1 MDISTRFSP
10 SQSTSQL
17 NAKLNTKLK
26 ANLTLAIA
34 LFGSLAGSVTLGLPA
49 QALPA
54 QTPRSLPPR
63 FMQVPQ
69 AAPVINDD
77 GYILGAGDR
86 IKLDVFSVP
95 EFSGEYVV
103 LPNGAVNL
111 PQVGM
116 LMLQGYTTEQ
126 ASKMVVDRYSAIL
139 TRPII
144 NFNVTTTRP
153 MMVAIAGEVE
163 RPGAYSLSGG
173 GNGGNNNGN
182 NNNNNNGGGGGF
194 ESPTL
199 SRAIQIAD
207 GVTRS
212 ADLQRVQISRRRAGN
227 VKDDIITVNLLQLI
241 QSGDARQDIRLRDG
255 DSILIPSGNAIDSV
269 QARQLMASNFAG
281 RNSRPIQVAVI
292 GEVGRPGPHLL
303 SLTGSAGANGNT
315 ASGNVGG
322 GGNGGNGGGV
332 LIPTVTQ
339 AIQQAGGISQMA
351 DIRNVQVK
359 RTTRSGLEQSIKV
372 DFWELLKSGNLA
384 QDIPLQEGD
393 RIEIPTVASI
403 NEAEI
408 TALATTT
415 FSPDKMT
422 VSVSGEVSQPGSLV
436 LPPNTP
442 LNQAILMAGGFNR
455 KSAKNSVTLIRLSS
469 NGAVT
474 KRDIPID
481 FSQSVSEANN
491 PALRNNDI
499 VVVRKSGLATFSEGL
514 TDVLS
519 PFSALFGGFRSIISR

>member
-1 MDISTRFSP
+1 MDIYTHLSP
-10 SQSTSQL
+10 PKSTS
-17 NAKLNTKLK
+17 KS
-26 ANLTLAIA
+26 TLWVA
-34 LFGSLAGSVTLGLPA
+34 LLSTLAGSLTLGLPA
-49 QALPA
+49 QAL
-54 QTPRSLPPR
+54 TPRSPQ
-63 FMQVPQ
+63 FMAVPQ
-69 AAPVINDD
+69 ATAAPVINDD

-116 LMLQGYTTEQ
+116 LMVQGYTTEQ
-126 ASKMVVDRYSAIL
+126 ASKMVVDRYSSIL

-144 NFNVTTTRP
+144 NFNVTVTRP
-153 MMVAIAGEVE
+153 MMIAIAGEVE

-173 GNGGNNNGN
+173 GNGGNNN
-182 NNNNNNGGGGGF
+182 NNGGGGS
-194 ESPTL
+194 ESMTL

-227 VKDDIITVNLLQLI
+227 MKDDLITVNLLQLI

-255 DSILIPSGNAIDSV
+255 DSILIPAGNAIDSV

-303 SLTGSAGANGNT
+303 SLSVAAGANGNT
-315 ASGNVGG
+315 ASGAVG
-322 GGNGGNGGGV
+322 GGGV

-359 RTTRSGLEQSIKV
+359 RTTRSGVEQSIKV
-372 DFWELLKSGNLA
+372 DFWDLLKSGNLA

-393 RIEIPTVASI
+393 RIEIPTVSSI

-422 VSVSGEVSQPGSLV
+422 VSVSGEVDKPGSLV
-436 LPPNTP
+436 VPPNTP
-442 LNQAILMAGGFNR
+442 LHQVLLMAGGFNR
-455 KSAKNSVTLIRLSS
+455 KAAKNNVTLIRLNS

-481 FSQSVSEANN
+481 FAQSVSETNN
-491 PALRNNDI
+491 PVLRNNDI
-499 VVVRKSGLATFSEGL
+499 IVVRKSGLSTFSEGL
-514 TDVLS
+514 SDILS
-519 PFSALFGGFRSIISR
+519 PFNALFGGFRSLGGR

>member
-1 MDISTRFSP
+1 MDIHTRFSP
-10 SQSTSQL
+10 SKLTRTIAFFST
-17 NAKLNTKLK
+17 
-26 ANLTLAIA
+26 
-34 LFGSLAGSVTLGLPA
+34 LAGSLSLVLPA
-49 QALPA
+49 QAL
-54 QTPRSLPPR
+54 TPRSLPPQ
-63 FMQVPQ
+63 FMQVPSAT

-86 IKLDVFSVP
+86 IKLDIFSVP

-103 LPNGAVNL
+103 LPNGSVNL

-116 LMLQGYTTEQ
+116 LMVQGYTTEQ

-153 MMVAIAGEVE
+153 MMIAIAGEVE

-173 GNGGNNNGN
+173 GNGGS
-182 NNNNNNGGGGGF
+182 NNGGGS
-194 ESPTL
+194 ESMTL

-227 VKDDIITVNLLQLI
+227 VKDDLITVNLLQLI

-255 DSILIPSGNAIDSV
+255 DSILIPAGNAIDSV

-315 ASGNVGG
+315 ASGNIGSG
-322 GGNGGNGGGV
+322 GGNGGGV

-359 RTTRSGLEQSIKV
+359 RTTRSGVEQSIKV
-372 DFWELLKSGNLA
+372 NFWELLKSGNLA

-393 RIEIPTVASI
+393 RIEIPTVSSI

-422 VSVSGEVSQPGSLV
+422 VSVSGEVGQPGSLA

-455 KSAKNSVTLIRLSS
+455 KSAKNSVTLIRLNS

-499 VVVRKSGLATFSEGL
+499 VVVRKSGLSTFSEGL
-514 TDVLS
+514 SDVLS
-519 PFSALFGGFRSIISR
+519 PFNALFGGFRSLGGR

>member
-1 MDISTRFSP
+1 M
-10 SQSTSQL
+10 
-17 NAKLNTKLK
+17 
-26 ANLTLAIA
+26 
-34 LFGSLAGSVTLGLPA
+34 LF
-49 QALPA
+49 
-54 QTPRSLPPR
+54 RS
-63 FMQVPQ
+63 
-69 AAPVINDD
+69 
-77 GYILGAGDR
+77 
-86 IKLDVFSVP
+86 
-95 EFSGEYVV
+95 
-103 LPNGAVNL
+103 
-111 PQVGM
+111 
-116 LMLQGYTTEQ
+116 
-126 ASKMVVDRYSAIL
+126 
-139 TRPII
+139 
-144 NFNVTTTRP
+144 
-153 MMVAIAGEVE
+153 
-163 RPGAYSLSGG
+163 
-173 GNGGNNNGN
+173 
-182 NNNNNNGGGGGF
+182 
-194 ESPTL
+194 
-199 SRAIQIAD
+199 
-207 GVTRS
+207 
-212 ADLQRVQISRRRAGN
+212 
-227 VKDDIITVNLLQLI
+227 I

-255 DSILIPSGNAIDSV
+255 DSILIPAGNAIDSV

-281 RNSRPIQVAVI
+281 RNSRPIQVAVV

-322 GGNGGNGGGV
+322 VGGNGGGV

-393 RIEIPTVASI
+393 RIEIPTVSSI

-422 VSVSGEVSQPGSLV
+422 VSVSGEVGQPGSLV
-436 LPPNTP
+436 LAPNTP

-455 KSAKNSVTLIRLSS
+455 KSAKNNVTLIRLNS

-514 TDVLS
+514 ADVLS
-519 PFSALFGGFRSIISR
+519 PFSALFGGFRSITGR

>member
-1 MDISTRFSP
+1 MDIHTRLSP
-10 SQSTSQL
+10 PKSTS
-17 NAKLNTKLK
+17 KS
-26 ANLTLAIA
+26 TLRVA
-34 LFGSLAGSVTLGLPA
+34 LLSTLAGSLTLGLPA
-49 QALPA
+49 QAL
-54 QTPRSLPPR
+54 TPRSPQ
-63 FMQVPQ
+63 FMAVPQ
-69 AAPVINDD
+69 ATSAPVINDD

-116 LMLQGYTTEQ
+116 LIVQGYTTEQ
-126 ASKMVVDRYSAIL
+126 ASKMVVDRYSSIL
-139 TRPII
+139 ARPII
-144 NFNVTTTRP
+144 NFNVTATRP
-153 MMVAIAGEVE
+153 MMIAIAGEVE

-173 GNGGNNNGN
+173 GNGGNNN
-182 NNNNNNGGGGGF
+182 NNGGGGS
-194 ESPTL
+194 ESMTL

-227 VKDDIITVNLLQLI
+227 MKDDLITVNLLQLI

-255 DSILIPSGNAIDSV
+255 DSILIPAGNAIDSV

-303 SLTGSAGANGNT
+303 SLSVTAGANGNT
-315 ASGNVGG
+315 ASGAVG
-322 GGNGGNGGGV
+322 GGGV

-359 RTTRSGLEQSIKV
+359 RTTRSGVEQSIKV
-372 DFWELLKSGNLA
+372 DFWDLLKSGNLA

-393 RIEIPTVASI
+393 RIEIPTVSSI

-422 VSVSGEVSQPGSLV
+422 VSVSGEVDKPGSLV
-436 LPPNTP
+436 VPPNTP
-442 LNQAILMAGGFNR
+442 LHQVLLMAGGFNR
-455 KSAKNSVTLIRLSS
+455 KAAKNNVTLIRLNS

-481 FSQSVSEANN
+481 FAQSVSETNN
-491 PALRNNDI
+491 PVLRNNDI
-499 VVVRKSGLATFSEGL
+499 IVVRKSGLSTFSEGL
-514 TDVLS
+514 SDILS
-519 PFSALFGGFRSIISR
+519 PFNALFGGFRSLGGR

>member
-1 MDISTRFSP
+1 MDIATRFSP
-10 SQSTSQL
+10 STPTS
-17 NAKLNTKLK
+17 KLTSKLASK
-26 ANLTLAIA
+26 SALILA
-34 LFGSLAGSVTLGLPA
+34 LFGSLAGSLALGLPA
-49 QALPA
+49 RALTA
-54 QTPRSLPPR
+54 RSLPPQ

-69 AAPVINDD
+69 ATAAPTVSDD

-116 LMLQGYTTEQ
+116 LMVQGFTTEQ
-126 ASKMVVDRYSAIL
+126 ASKMVVDRYSSIL

-173 GNGGNNNGN
+173 GGGNNNGG
-182 NNNNNNGGGGGF
+182 NNNNNGGGGGSGS
-194 ESPTL
+194 ESSTL

-227 VKDDIITVNLLQLI
+227 AKDDMITVNLLQLI

-255 DSILIPSGNAIDSV
+255 DSIFIPAGNAIDSV
-269 QARQLMASNFAG
+269 QARQLIASNFAS

-292 GEVGRPGPHLL
+292 GEVGRPGPHVL

-315 ASGNVGG
+315 ASGSVG
-322 GGNGGNGGGV
+322 GGGV

-359 RTTRSGLEQSIKV
+359 RTTRSGVEQSIKV

-393 RIEIPTVASI
+393 RIEIPTASSI

-422 VSVSGEVSQPGSLV
+422 VSVSGEVDKPGPLV
-436 LPPNTP
+436 VPPNTP
-442 LNQAILMAGGFNR
+442 LNQVLLMAGGFNR
-455 KSAKNSVTLIRLSS
+455 KAAKNNVTLIRLNS

-499 VVVRKSGLATFSEGL
+499 IVVRKSGLSTFSEGL
-514 TDVLS
+514 ADVLS
-519 PFSALFGGFRSIISR
+519 PFNALFGGFRSFGGR

>member
-1 MDISTRFSP
+1 MDIRTRFSP
-10 SQSTSQL
+10 SKSTS
-17 NAKLNTKLK
+17 KS
-26 ANLTLAIA
+26 TLAIA
-34 LFGSLAGSVTLGLPA
+34 LFSTLAGSLSLALPS
-49 QALPA
+49 QAL
-54 QTPRSLPPR
+54 TPRSLPPQ

-69 AAPVINDD
+69 ATAAPVINDD

-103 LPNGAVNL
+103 LPNGSVNL

-116 LMLQGYTTEQ
+116 LMVQGYTTEQ

-144 NFNVTTTRP
+144 NFNVTATRP

-163 RPGAYSLSGG
+163 RPGAYALSGG
-173 GNGGNNNGN
+173 GGGSNNS
-182 NNNNNNGGGGGF
+182 GGSGS
-194 ESPTL
+194 ESSTL
-199 SRAIQIAD
+199 SRAIQIAE

-227 VKDDIITVNLLQLI
+227 GKDDLITVNLLQLI

-255 DSILIPSGNAIDSV
+255 DSIFIPAGNAIDSV
-269 QARQLMASNFAG
+269 QARQLIASNFAG
-281 RNSRPIQVAVI
+281 RNTRPIQVAVI

-315 ASGNVGG
+315 ASGSV
-322 GGNGGNGGGV
+322 GGGV

-359 RTTRSGLEQSIKV
+359 RTTRSGVEQSIKV

-393 RIEIPTVASI
+393 RIEIPTVSSV

-422 VSVSGEVSQPGSLV
+422 VSVSGEVGQPGSLV

-442 LNQAILMAGGFNR
+442 LNQVILMAGGFNR
-455 KSAKNSVTLIRLSS
+455 KSAKNNVTLIRLNS
-469 NGAVT
+469 NGTVT

-481 FSQSVSEANN
+481 FSQSVSETNN

-514 TDVLS
+514 SDILS
-519 PFSALFGGFRSIISR
+519 PFNALFGGFRSLGSR

>member
-10 SQSTSQL
+10 SKSTSKL
-17 NAKLNTKLK
+17 NAK
-26 ANLTLAIA
+26 LTLAIA
-34 LFGSLAGSVTLGLPA
+34 LFGSLAGSLT
-49 QALPA
+49 QALPSQA
-54 QTPRSLPPR
+54 LPSQIPRSLPSQ

-69 AAPVINDD
+69 AAPMINDD

-116 LMLQGYTTEQ
+116 VMVQGFTTEQ
-126 ASKMVVDRYSAIL
+126 ASKMVADRYGAIL

-144 NFNVTTTRP
+144 NFNVMTTRP
-153 MMVAIAGEVE
+153 MMVAIAGEIE

-182 NNNNNNGGGGGF
+182 NNNNGGGF

-255 DSILIPSGNAIDSV
+255 DSILIPAGNAIDSI

-322 GGNGGNGGGV
+322 NGNGGNGGNGGGV

-393 RIEIPTVASI
+393 RIEIPTVSSI

-422 VSVSGEVSQPGSLV
+422 VSVSGEVGQPGPLV
-436 LPPNTP
+436 LAPNTP

-455 KSAKNSVTLIRLSS
+455 KSAKNNVTLIRLNS

-514 TDVLS
+514 SDVLS
-519 PFSALFGGFRSIISR
+519 PFSALFGGIRSITGR

>member
-10 SQSTSQL
+10 FESTSKP
-17 NAKLNTKLK
+17 NSKLHSKPHSK
-26 ANLTLAIA
+26 LTLAIA
-34 LFGSLAGSVTLGLPA
+34 LFGGLTSSLILGLPA

-54 QTPRSLPPR
+54 QTPRSLSPQ

-69 AAPVINDD
+69 VAPVINDD

-116 LMLQGYTTEQ
+116 LMVQGFTTEQ
-126 ASKMVVDRYSAIL
+126 ASKMVVDRYSVIL

-173 GNGGNNNGN
+173 GNGSNNNGN
-182 NNNNNNGGGGGF
+182 NNNNNNGGGGS

-227 VKDDIITVNLLQLI
+227 MKDDIITVNLLQLI

-255 DSILIPSGNAIDSV
+255 DSILIPAGNAIDSV

-281 RNSRPIQVAVI
+281 RNSRPIQVAVV

-315 ASGNVGG
+315 ASGNVG
-322 GGNGGNGGGV
+322 GGGV

-393 RIEIPTVASI
+393 RIEIPKVSSI

-422 VSVSGEVSQPGSLV
+422 VSVSGEVSQPGPLV

-442 LNQAILMAGGFNR
+442 LNQVILMAGGFNR
-455 KSAKNSVTLIRLSS
+455 KSAKNNVTLIRLNS

-499 VVVRKSGLATFSEGL
+499 IVVRNSGLATFSEGL

-519 PFSALFGGFRSIISR
+519 PFSALFGGFRSITGR

>member
-1 MDISTRFSP
+1 
-10 SQSTSQL
+10 
-17 NAKLNTKLK
+17 
-26 ANLTLAIA
+26 
-34 LFGSLAGSVTLGLPA
+34 
-49 QALPA
+49 
-54 QTPRSLPPR
+54 
-63 FMQVPQ
+63 MQVPQ
-69 AAPVINDD
+69 ATAAPTVSDD

-116 LMLQGYTTEQ
+116 LMVQGFTTEQ
-126 ASKMVVDRYSAIL
+126 ASKMVVDRYSSIL

-173 GNGGNNNGN
+173 GNSSGGSGS
-182 NNNNNNGGGGGF
+182 
-194 ESPTL
+194 ESSTL

-227 VKDDIITVNLLQLI
+227 AKDDIITVNLLQLI

-255 DSILIPSGNAIDSV
+255 DSIFIPAGNAIDSV
-269 QARQLMASNFAG
+269 QARQLIASNFAG

-315 ASGNVGG
+315 ASGSVG
-322 GGNGGNGGGV
+322 GGGV

-359 RTTRSGLEQSIKV
+359 RTTRSGVEQSIKV

-393 RIEIPTVASI
+393 RIEIPTASSI

-422 VSVSGEVSQPGSLV
+422 VSVSGEVDKPGPLV
-436 LPPNTP
+436 VPPNTP
-442 LNQAILMAGGFNR
+442 LNQVLLMAGGFNR
-455 KSAKNSVTLIRLSS
+455 KAAKNNVTLIRLNS

-499 VVVRKSGLATFSEGL
+499 IVVRKSGLSTFSEGL
-514 TDVLS
+514 ADVLS
-519 PFSALFGGFRSIISR
+519 PFNALFGGFRSFGGR

>member
-1 MDISTRFSP
+1 MDIHTRFSP
-10 SQSTSQL
+10 SKSALTIAFFST
-17 NAKLNTKLK
+17 
-26 ANLTLAIA
+26 
-34 LFGSLAGSVTLGLPA
+34 LAGSLSLGLPA
-49 QALPA
+49 QAL
-54 QTPRSLPPR
+54 TPRSLPPQ

-69 AAPVINDD
+69 VTAAPVVNDD

-103 LPNGAVNL
+103 LPNGSVNL

-116 LMLQGYTTEQ
+116 LMVQGYTTEQ

-153 MMVAIAGEVE
+153 MMIAIAGEIE
-163 RPGAYSLSGG
+163 RPGAYSLSGS
-173 GNGGNNNGN
+173 GNGGNNNNGN
-182 NNNNNNGGGGGF
+182 NNNGGGS
-194 ESPTL
+194 ESMTL

-227 VKDDIITVNLLQLI
+227 VKDDLITVNLLQLI
-241 QSGDARQDIRLRDG
+241 QSGDGRQDIRLRDG
-255 DSILIPSGNAIDSV
+255 DSILIPAGNAIDSV

-303 SLTGSAGANGNT
+303 SPLGSAGANGNT
-315 ASGNVGG
+315 ASGNVGIG
-322 GGNGGNGGGV
+322 NNGGNGGGI

-359 RTTRSGLEQSIKV
+359 RTTRSGIEQSIKV

-393 RIEIPTVASI
+393 RIEIPTVSSV

-422 VSVSGEVSQPGSLV
+422 VSVSGEVGQPGSLV

-455 KSAKNSVTLIRLSS
+455 KSAKNSVTLIRLNS

-499 VVVRKSGLATFSEGL
+499 VVVRKSGLSTFSEGL
-514 TDVLS
+514 SDVLS
-519 PFSALFGGFRSIISR
+519 PFNALFGGFRSFGGR

>member
-1 MDISTRFSP
+1 MDISTCFSP
-10 SQSTSQL
+10 SKPI
-17 NAKLNTKLK
+17 AKPTAKS
-26 ANLTLAIA
+26 ALALA
-34 LFGSLAGSVTLGLPA
+34 LFSSLAGSLALGLPA
-49 QALPA
+49 RAL
-54 QTPRSLPPR
+54 TPRSLPPQ

-69 AAPVINDD
+69 ATAAPTVSDD

-116 LMLQGYTTEQ
+116 LMVQGYTTEQ

-173 GNGGNNNGN
+173 GGGGNNNGGNNNG
-182 NNNNNNGGGGGF
+182 GGGSGS
-194 ESPTL
+194 ESSTL

-227 VKDDIITVNLLQLI
+227 AKDDIITVNLLQLI

-255 DSILIPSGNAIDSV
+255 DSIFIPAGNAIDSV
-269 QARQLMASNFAG
+269 QARQLIASNFAG

-315 ASGNVGG
+315 ASGSVG
-322 GGNGGNGGGV
+322 GGGV

-359 RTTRSGLEQSIKV
+359 RTTRSGAEQSIKV

-384 QDIPLQEGD
+384 QDISLQEGD
-393 RIEIPTVASI
+393 RIEIPTASSI

-422 VSVSGEVSQPGSLV
+422 VSVSGEVDKPGSLV
-436 LPPNTP
+436 VPPNTP
-442 LNQAILMAGGFNR
+442 LNQVLLMAGGFNR
-455 KSAKNSVTLIRLSS
+455 KAAKNNVTLIRLNS

-499 VVVRKSGLATFSEGL
+499 IVVRKSGLSTFSDGL
-514 TDVLS
+514 ADVLS
-519 PFSALFGGFRSIISR
+519 PFNALFGGFRSFGGR

>member
-10 SQSTSQL
+10 SKLTS
-17 NAKLNTKLK
+17 KPK
-26 ANLTLAIA
+26 ASVTLAIA
-34 LFGSLAGSVTLGLPA
+34 LFSSLAGSLALGLPTQA
-49 QALPA
+49 QMPPL
-54 QTPRSLPPR
+54 RSLPPQ

-69 AAPVINDD
+69 AAPMINDD

-95 EFSGEYVV
+95 EFSGEYMV

-116 LMLQGYTTEQ
+116 LMVQGFTTEQ
-126 ASKMVVDRYSAIL
+126 ASKMVVDRYSVIL

-173 GNGGNNNGN
+173 GYGGNNNGN
-182 NNNNNNGGGGGF
+182 NNNNNNGGGS
-194 ESPTL
+194 ESATL

-227 VKDDIITVNLLQLI
+227 MKDDIITVNLLQLI
-241 QSGDARQDIRLRDG
+241 QSGDTRQDIRLRDG
-255 DSILIPSGNAIDSV
+255 DSILIPAGNAMDSV
-269 QARQLMASNFAG
+269 QARQLIASNFAG
-281 RNSRPIQVAVI
+281 RNSRPIQVAVV

-315 ASGNVGG
+315 ASGNVSGN
-322 GGNGGNGGGV
+322 GNGGNGGGV

-393 RIEIPTVASI
+393 RIEIPTVSSV
-403 NEAEI
+403 NESEI

-422 VSVSGEVSQPGSLV
+422 VSVSGEVGQPGSLV

-442 LNQAILMAGGFNR
+442 LNQVILMAGGFNR
-455 KSAKNSVTLIRLSS
+455 KSARNNVTLIRLNS

-481 FSQSVSEANN
+481 LSQSVSEANN

-514 TDVLS
+514 SDVFS
-519 PFSALFGGFRSIISR
+519 PFSALFGGLRSITGR

>member
-1 MDISTRFSP
+1 M
-10 SQSTSQL
+10 
-17 NAKLNTKLK
+17 
-26 ANLTLAIA
+26 
-34 LFGSLAGSVTLGLPA
+34 
-49 QALPA
+49 
-54 QTPRSLPPR
+54 
-63 FMQVPQ
+63 
-69 AAPVINDD
+69 
-77 GYILGAGDR
+77 
-86 IKLDVFSVP
+86 
-95 EFSGEYVV
+95 
-103 LPNGAVNL
+103 
-111 PQVGM
+111 
-116 LMLQGYTTEQ
+116 
-126 ASKMVVDRYSAIL
+126 
-139 TRPII
+139 
-144 NFNVTTTRP
+144 
-153 MMVAIAGEVE
+153 
-163 RPGAYSLSGG
+163 
-173 GNGGNNNGN
+173 
-182 NNNNNNGGGGGF
+182 
-194 ESPTL
+194 
-199 SRAIQIAD
+199 
-207 GVTRS
+207 
-212 ADLQRVQISRRRAGN
+212 
-227 VKDDIITVNLLQLI
+227 
-241 QSGDARQDIRLRDG
+241 RDG
-255 DSILIPSGNAIDSV
+255 DSILIPSGNAINSV
-269 QARQLMASNFAG
+269 QARQLMASNFVG

-303 SLTGSAGANGNT
+303 SLSRSAGANGNT
-315 ASGNVGG
+315 ASGDIGS
-322 GGNGGNGGGV
+322 GGNDGNGNGGGI

-393 RIEIPTVASI
+393 RIEIPTVSSI

-422 VSVSGEVSQPGSLV
+422 VSVSGEVGQPGSLV

-455 KSAKNSVTLIRLSS
+455 KSAKNSVTLIRLNS

-499 VVVRKSGLATFSEGL
+499 VMVRKSGLSTFSEGL
-514 TDVLS
+514 SDVLS
-519 PFSALFGGFRSIISR
+519 PFNALFGGFRSLGGR

>member
-1 MDISTRFSP
+1 MDIHTHLSP
-10 SQSTSQL
+10 PKSTS
-17 NAKLNTKLK
+17 KS
-26 ANLTLAIA
+26 TLWVT
-34 LFGSLAGSVTLGLPA
+34 LLSTLAGSLTFGLPA
-49 QALPA
+49 QAL
-54 QTPRSLPPR
+54 TPQSPQ
-63 FMQVPQ
+63 FMAVPQ
-69 AAPVINDD
+69 VTAAPVINDD

-116 LMLQGYTTEQ
+116 LMVQGYTTEQ
-126 ASKMVVDRYSAIL
+126 ASKMVVNRYSSIL

-144 NFNVTTTRP
+144 NFNVTATRP
-153 MMVAIAGEVE
+153 MMIAIAGEVE

-173 GNGGNNNGN
+173 GNGGG
-182 NNNNNNGGGGGF
+182 NNNGGGGS
-194 ESPTL
+194 ESMTL

-212 ADLQRVQISRRRAGN
+212 ADLQRVQISRRRVGN
-227 VKDDIITVNLLQLI
+227 MKDDLITVNLLQLI

-255 DSILIPSGNAIDSV
+255 DSILIPAGNAIDSV

-303 SLTGSAGANGNT
+303 SLSVAAGANGNT
-315 ASGNVGG
+315 ASGAVG
-322 GGNGGNGGGV
+322 GGGV

-359 RTTRSGLEQSIKV
+359 RTTRSGVEQSIKV
-372 DFWELLKSGNLA
+372 DFWDLLKSGNLA

-393 RIEIPTVASI
+393 RIEIPTVSSI

-422 VSVSGEVSQPGSLV
+422 VSVSGEVDKPGSLV
-436 LPPNTP
+436 VPPNTP
-442 LNQAILMAGGFNR
+442 LHQVLLMAGGFNR
-455 KSAKNSVTLIRLSS
+455 KAAKKNVTLIRLNS

-481 FSQSVSEANN
+481 FAQSVSETNN

-499 VVVRKSGLATFSEGL
+499 IVVRKSGLSTFSEGL
-514 TDVLS
+514 SDILS
-519 PFSALFGGFRSIISR
+519 PFNALFGGFRSLGGR

>member
-1 MDISTRFSP
+1 MDIYTYLSP
-10 SQSTSQL
+10 PKSTS
-17 NAKLNTKLK
+17 KS
-26 ANLTLAIA
+26 TLWVA
-34 LFGSLAGSVTLGLPA
+34 LLSTLAGSLTLGFPA
-49 QALPA
+49 QAL
-54 QTPRSLPPR
+54 TPRSPQ
-63 FMQVPQ
+63 FMAVPQ
-69 AAPVINDD
+69 ATPAPVVNDD

-116 LMLQGYTTEQ
+116 LMVQGYTTEQ
-126 ASKMVVDRYSAIL
+126 ASKMVVARYNSIL
-139 TRPII
+139 TRPVI
-144 NFNVTTTRP
+144 NFNVTATRP
-153 MMVAIAGEVE
+153 MMIAIAGEVE

-173 GNGGNNNGN
+173 GNGGNNN
-182 NNNNNNGGGGGF
+182 NNNNGGGGS
-194 ESPTL
+194 ESMTL

-212 ADLQRVQISRRRAGN
+212 ADLQRVQISRRRVGN
-227 VKDDIITVNLLQLI
+227 MKDDLITVNLLQLI

-255 DSILIPSGNAIDSV
+255 DSILIPAGNAIDSV

-303 SLTGSAGANGNT
+303 SLSVAAGANGNT
-315 ASGNVGG
+315 ASGAVG
-322 GGNGGNGGGV
+322 GGGV

-359 RTTRSGLEQSIKV
+359 RTTRSGVEQSIKV
-372 DFWELLKSGNLA
+372 DFWDLLKSGNLA

-393 RIEIPTVASI
+393 RIEIPTVSSI

-422 VSVSGEVSQPGSLV
+422 VSVSGEVGQPGSLV

-455 KSAKNSVTLIRLSS
+455 KSAKNSVTLIRLNS

-491 PALRNNDI
+491 PSLRNNDI
-499 VVVRKSGLATFSEGL
+499 VVVRKSGLSTFSEGL
-514 TDVLS
+514 ADVLS
-519 PFSALFGGFRSIISR
+519 PFNALFGGFRAFGGR

>member
-1 MDISTRFSP
+1 MDIKIDMDIRAHFAPSKSALTIIFHSTFAGF
-10 SQSTSQL
+10 L
-17 NAKLNTKLK
+17 
-26 ANLTLAIA
+26 
-34 LFGSLAGSVTLGLPA
+34 SLGPPA
-49 QALPA
+49 QAL
-54 QTPRSLPPR
+54 TLRSLPPQ

-69 AAPVINDD
+69 VTAAPVINDD

-103 LPNGAVNL
+103 LPNGSVNL

-116 LMLQGYTTEQ
+116 LMVQGYTTEQ

-144 NFNVTTTRP
+144 NFNVMTTRP
-153 MMVAIAGEVE
+153 MMIAIAGEIE

-173 GNGGNNNGN
+173 GNGGNNNNG
-182 NNNNNNGGGGGF
+182 NNNNGGGS
-194 ESPTL
+194 ESMTL

-227 VKDDIITVNLLQLI
+227 VKDDLITVNLLQLI
-241 QSGDARQDIRLRDG
+241 QSGDGRQDIRLRDG
-255 DSILIPSGNAIDSV
+255 DSILIPAGNAIDSV

-303 SLTGSAGANGNT
+303 SPSGSAGANGNT
-315 ASGNVGG
+315 ATGNVGIG
-322 GGNGGNGGGV
+322 NNGGNGSGV

-359 RTTRSGLEQSIKV
+359 RTTRSGIEQSIKV

-384 QDIPLQEGD
+384 QDVPLQEGD
-393 RIEIPTVASI
+393 RIEIPTVSSI

-422 VSVSGEVSQPGSLV
+422 VSVSGEVGQPGSLV
-436 LPPNTP
+436 LSPNTP

-455 KSAKNSVTLIRLSS
+455 KSAKNSVTLIRLNS

-499 VVVRKSGLATFSEGL
+499 VVVRKSGLSTFSEGL
-514 TDVLS
+514 SDVLS
-519 PFSALFGGFRSIISR
+519 PFNALFSGFRSFGGR

>member
-1 MDISTRFSP
+1 MNIYARFSP
-10 SQSTSQL
+10 SKAALTIAFFST
-17 NAKLNTKLK
+17 
-26 ANLTLAIA
+26 
-34 LFGSLAGSVTLGLPA
+34 LAGSLSLGLPA
-49 QALPA
+49 QAL
-54 QTPRSLPPR
+54 TPRSLPPQ

-69 AAPVINDD
+69 VTAAPVINDD

-103 LPNGAVNL
+103 LPNGSVNL

-116 LMLQGYTTEQ
+116 LMVQGYTTEQ

-153 MMVAIAGEVE
+153 MTIAIAGEIE
-163 RPGAYSLSGG
+163 RPGAYSLSMG
-173 GNGGNNNGN
+173 GNGGNNN
-182 NNNNNNGGGGGF
+182 NGGGS
-194 ESPTL
+194 ESMTL

-212 ADLQRVQISRRRAGN
+212 ADLQRVQISRRRAGI

-241 QSGDARQDIRLRDG
+241 QSGDGRQDIRLRDG
-255 DSILIPSGNAIDSV
+255 DSILIPSGNAINSV
-269 QARQLMASNFAG
+269 QARQLMASNFVG

-303 SLTGSAGANGNT
+303 SLSRSAGANGNT
-315 ASGNVGG
+315 ASGDIGS
-322 GGNGGNGGGV
+322 GGNDGNGNGGGI

-393 RIEIPTVASI
+393 RIEIPTVSSI

-422 VSVSGEVSQPGSLV
+422 VSVSGEVGQPGSLV

-455 KSAKNSVTLIRLSS
+455 KSAKNSVTLIRLNS

-499 VVVRKSGLATFSEGL
+499 VMVRKSGLSTFSEGL
-514 TDVLS
+514 SDVLS
-519 PFSALFGGFRSIISR
+519 PFNALFGGFRSLGGR

>member
-1 MDISTRFSP
+1 MDIYTHLSP
-10 SQSTSQL
+10 PKSTSKSIL
-17 NAKLNTKLK
+17 WV
-26 ANLTLAIA
+26 A
-34 LFGSLAGSVTLGLPA
+34 LLSTLAGSLTLGLPA
-49 QALPA
+49 QAL
-54 QTPRSLPPR
+54 TPRSPQ
-63 FMQVPQ
+63 FMAVPQ
-69 AAPVINDD
+69 ATAAPVINDD

-116 LMLQGYTTEQ
+116 LMVQGYTTEQ
-126 ASKMVVDRYSAIL
+126 ASKMVVDRYSSIL

-144 NFNVTTTRP
+144 NFNVTATRP
-153 MMVAIAGEVE
+153 MMIAIAGEVE

-173 GNGGNNNGN
+173 GNGGNNN
-182 NNNNNNGGGGGF
+182 NNGGGGS
-194 ESPTL
+194 ESMTL

-212 ADLQRVQISRRRAGN
+212 ADLQRVQISRRRVGN
-227 VKDDIITVNLLQLI
+227 MKDDLITVNLLQLI

-255 DSILIPSGNAIDSV
+255 DSILIPAGNAIDSI

-303 SLTGSAGANGNT
+303 SLSVAAGANGNT
-315 ASGNVGG
+315 ASGAVG
-322 GGNGGNGGGV
+322 GGGV

-359 RTTRSGLEQSIKV
+359 RTTRSGVEQSIKV
-372 DFWELLKSGNLA
+372 DFWDLLKSGNLA

-393 RIEIPTVASI
+393 RIEIPTVSSI

-422 VSVSGEVSQPGSLV
+422 VSVSGEVDKPGSLV
-436 LPPNTP
+436 VPPNTP
-442 LNQAILMAGGFNR
+442 LHQVLLMAGGFNR
-455 KSAKNSVTLIRLSS
+455 KAAKNNVTLIRLNS

-481 FSQSVSEANN
+481 FAQSVSETNN
-491 PALRNNDI
+491 PVLRNNDI
-499 VVVRKSGLATFSEGL
+499 IVVRKSGLSTFSEGL
-514 TDVLS
+514 SDILS
-519 PFSALFGGFRSIISR
+519 PFNALFGGFRSLGGR